1 MSFICPRCSEPCLEI
16 TASNEL
22 GPDSASDERSF
33 QVISCSSCHFSGMAL
48 YEESRRGSFGS
59 EHVRHQ
65 GWAVDSKNSDALKKL
80 IEPDEAVDADRFL
93 PSNNGTIEYFD
104 MILEQKK

>member
-1 MSFICPRCSEPCLEI
+1 MSFICPRCSEPRLEI
-16 TASNEL
+16 TASKEL
-22 GPDSASDERSF
+22 GPDGSSDERSL
-33 QVISCSSCHFSGMAL
+33 QVIACGSCGFSGMAL

-65 GWAVDSKNSDALKKL
+65 GWEVDSKNIDALKKL
-80 IEPDEAVDADRFL
+80 LESGKAADADRFL
-93 PSNNGTIEYFD
+93 PANDGTIEYFD